1 MTLKKDLTGV
11 RDPTMCISWGRMSE
25 GQRTARSRVLRR
37 GCSGA
42 AVEFQEQQ
50 EATVAGTVWEHD
62 VESSESFQYFGF
74 ILNSQMEQDHMGFF
88 PGQIPVPPPH
98 VLCSLLSVEKL

>member
-1 MTLKKDLTGV
+1 M
-11 RDPTMCISWGRMSE
+11 
-25 GQRTARSRVLRR
+25 
-37 GCSGA
+37 
-42 AVEFQEQQ
+42 EFQEQQ

-74 ILNSQMEQDHMGFF
+74 ILDSQMEQDHMGFF